1 MNKIIKLAEVLEDLA
16 LHQESLW
23 VMDLIKESSY
33 NGPRVGKK
41 RWSIKQKRGVDCNN
55 PKGFLFL
62 SRHIARERLAA
73 GAIRVSFVVC
83 LLINWISFSLG
94 V

>member
-33 NGPRVGKK
+33 NKPRVGKK

-55 PKGFLFL
+55 PKGF
-62 SRHIARERLAA
+62 SQQAYCKRKAR
-73 GAIRVSFVVC
+73 G
-83 LLINWISFSLG
+83 G
-94 V
+94 GYKK

>member
-33 NGPRVGKK
+33 NKPRVGKK
-41 RWSIKQKRGVDCNN
+41 RWSIKQKRKIDCNN
-55 PKGFLFL
+55 PKGF
-62 SRHIARERLAA
+62 SQKAYCKRKAR
-73 GAIRVSFVVC
+73 G
-83 LLINWISFSLG
+83 G
-94 V
+94 GYKK